1 MVTCNAPMFTE
12 TVTGSEQRPSLWA
25 RMAARFSRSRSTRVL
40 CLIAGIWLLNAF
52 DLSLTALSHNQGFLH
67 EQNPVARHM
76 LKFGLLSVVLYK
88 IGLVLIGTY
97 PLVKYRTARITEL
110 GALVVLIA
118 YATVAIRW
126 SQCYDWYSLSAAP
139 TAPHVTPTVQL
150 EEQPS

>member
-1 MVTCNAPMFTE
+1 
-12 TVTGSEQRPSLWA
+12 
-25 RMAARFSRSRSTRVL
+25 
-40 CLIAGIWLLNAF
+40 
-52 DLSLTALSHNQGFLH
+52 
-67 EQNPVARHM
+67 M

-97 PLVKYRTARITEL
+97 PLVKFRTARITEL

-139 TAPHVTPTVQL
+139 TAPHVMPAIQL
-150 EEQPS
+150 DEQPS